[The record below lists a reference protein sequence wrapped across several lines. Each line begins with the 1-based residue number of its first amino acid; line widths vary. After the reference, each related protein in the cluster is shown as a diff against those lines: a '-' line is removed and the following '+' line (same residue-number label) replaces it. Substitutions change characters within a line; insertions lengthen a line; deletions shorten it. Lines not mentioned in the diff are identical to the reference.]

1 MPLPIQD
8 RKPKPKPGQKA
19 PKARKTEKTEN
30 ARTVITIY
38 SSQSVS
44 APAIRSLV
52 KILDEIPSP
61 REFIYRVGG
70 HFGLSPEINMVVFY
84 GQIEVEVIS

>member
-1 MPLPIQD
+1 MID
-8 RKPKPKPGQKA
+8 HS
-19 PKARKTEKTEN
+19 EKMFLFQVSSKDFPN
-30 ARTVITIY
+30 TVPPHKHVKRY
-38 SSQSVS
+38 ESRSVS
-44 APAIRSLV
+44 APAIRSLE

-70 HFGLSPEINMVVFY
+70 HFGLSPEINMVVFH